1 MVLCLATSTHDL
13 QTPVMVKSHLPLG
26 APISATTLFID
37 AYQMISV
44 LPDGSLYEAWKLHS
58 RDREEGIDIG
68 THITICRSSK
78 SWEDAGENR
87 ALVTAHV
94 TSVAYCDR
102 EQVVFHMKIE
112 GEDINSLLSM
122 PVSHTSIGP
131 IRRFLYQIF
140 TLGQPTPPTLSA
152 TQSFKRTPPPVLIG
166 QSALGWRREHSNTT
180 ARYRDT

>member
-1 MVLCLATSTHDL
+1 
-13 QTPVMVKSHLPLG
+13 MVKSHLPLG

-58 RDREEGIDIG
+58 RDREEGMDIG
-68 THITICRSSK
+68 THIAICRSSK

-87 ALVTAHV
+87 ALVMAHV
-94 TSVAYCDR
+94 TGVAYCDR

-140 TLGQPTPPTLSA
+140 TCGQPTPPTLSA
-152 TQSFKRTPPPVLIG
+152 TQLFKRTLPPP
-166 QSALGWRREHSNTT
+166 SP
-180 ARYRDT
+180 YRTECTWLEEGAQ

>member
-1 MVLCLATSTHDL
+1 
-13 QTPVMVKSHLPLG
+13 MVKSHLPLG
-26 APISATTLFID
+26 APISATTLFIN

-44 LPDGSLYEAWKLHS
+44 LPDGSLYETWKLHS
-58 RDREEGIDIG
+58 RDRKEGIDIG

-166 QSALGWRREHSNTT
+166 QSALGWRREHSNTM

>member
-1 MVLCLATSTHDL
+1 MVLCLATSMHDL
-13 QTPVMVKSHLPLG
+13 QTPVIVKSHLPLG

-44 LPDGSLYEAWKLHS
+44 LPDGILYEAWKLHS

-68 THITICRSSK
+68 THIAICRSSK

-102 EQVVFHMKIE
+102 EQVVFCMKIE

-122 PVSHTSIGP
+122 PVLYTSIGP

-140 TLGQPTPPTLSA
+140 TCGQPTPPTLSA
-152 TQSFKRTPPPVLIG
+152 TQLFKRTPPPP
-166 QSALGWRREHSNTT
+166 SP
-180 ARYRDT
+180 YRTECTWLEEGAQ